1 MMQLIHLGFK
11 LVFHILGVKSRHWES
26 SSKHIHTLPQ
36 GSNIGIT
43 LQALDKVNKLGSTL
57 LLDLQCNLKSL
68 MEELAYL
75 FKVLLDHLTSSHGTC
90 TNTNTSGCHS
100 RSISRNTVLI
110 QSDGHGIT
118 HLLELT
124 SSNFLRFQV
133 PKNQVI
139 LRSTG
144 CKTVSQTNKLGSKSC
159 SVLLYLLGVNVEL
172 GCHDLQQLSGYS
184 SNLMLMWSTLKSGED
199 SLVNLVFKSTLI
211 LTEEDHTGTRST
223 KGLVSSGSNNITIFK
238 WRLLLLGGNQS
249 RNMCHVHEEEGTVG
263 IGNFAEAFVV
273 PVTGV
278 GGSTADDHGWFEKT
292 GITFKLIVVNVSG
305 NLVHLVGE

>member
-1 MMQLIHLGFK
+1 
-11 LVFHILGVKSRHWES
+11 
-26 SSKHIHTLPQ
+26 
-36 GSNIGIT
+36 
-43 LQALDKVNKLGSTL
+43 
-57 LLDLQCNLKSL
+57 

-75 FKVLLDHLTSSHGTC
+75 FKVLLDHLTSGHGTC

-144 CKTVSQTNKLGSKSC
+144 CKTVSHTNKLGSKSC

-223 KGLVSSGSNNITIFK
+223 KRLVSSGSNNITIFK

-249 RNMCHVHEEEGTVG
+249 GNVCHVHEEEGTVG

-278 GGSTADDHGWFEKT
+278 GGSTADDHGWFEET
-292 GITFKLIVVNVSG
+292 GITFELIVVNVSG
-305 NLVHLVGE
+305 NLIHLVGE